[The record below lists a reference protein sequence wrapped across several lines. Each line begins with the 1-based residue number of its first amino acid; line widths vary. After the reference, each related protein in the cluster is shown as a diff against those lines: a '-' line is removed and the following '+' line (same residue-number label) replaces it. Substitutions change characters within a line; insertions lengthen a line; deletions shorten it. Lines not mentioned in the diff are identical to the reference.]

1 MPNNKSQSVMEEVF
15 FTVTLCLTCV
25 VFLIAAV
32 TVASHEE
39 SGLTSRSLP
48 IALSISILAYSV
60 VKAFSLFRLAHRHQF
75 RIVRTD
81 GIAAKIILP
90 LSVAMALYVPI
101 VMVFSYV
108 IGTVM
113 VLMFVLWIFDVRD
126 LGFNF
131 AMSVVVGIVAN
142 YAFIKTL
149 GMFMPTGWLIQT
161 FQELL

>member
-1 MPNNKSQSVMEEVF
+1 
-15 FTVTLCLTCV
+15 
-25 VFLIAAV
+25 
-32 TVASHEE
+32 
-39 SGLTSRSLP
+39 
-48 IALSISILAYSV
+48 
-60 VKAFSLFRLAHRHQF
+60 
-75 RIVRTD
+75 
-81 GIAAKIILP
+81 
-90 LSVAMALYVPI
+90 MALYVPI
-101 VMVFSYV
+101 VMVFGYV